1 VEGDAL
7 GDVVGDPVGAT
18 LTEGAVDEEGDALG
32 DVLACPVGAT
42 LNEGAEVGLILG
54 DRVGQ
59 VLG

>member
-1 VEGDAL
+1 MEGDVL
-7 GDVVGDPVGAT
+7 GDVVGGPVGAT
-18 LTEGAVDEEGDALG
+18 LTEGAVDAEGEALG
-32 DVLACPVGAT
+32 DVLACLVGDT